1 MLPPRI
7 ARVRGSR
14 YATVTV
20 ILAKIMVLVGTGI
33 ETEYHFL
40 KVLEKLRS
48 IVLKIQVSTIE
59 QKTMSVIVNRAIT
72 DMHRYNEDGVH
83 FWKST

>member
-33 ETEYHFL
+33 ETEDHFL

-48 IVLKIQVSTIE
+48 IVLKIQRLN
-59 QKTMSVIVNRAIT
+59 KNDVN
-72 DMHRYNEDGVH
+72 DS
-83 FWKST
+83 K